1 MADRSIPRL
10 EQLRAEG
17 ILELEHGAY
26 RASEIALYS
35 SYQLPLPAARAGTD
49 KHPDDR
55 LTSSRNP
62 TDKRS
67 GCRTSVE

>member
-10 EQLRAEG
+10 EQLPAEG

-49 KHPDDR
+49 KR
-55 LTSSRNP
+55 VGRS
-62 TDKRS
+62 TDIELES
-67 GCRTSVE
+67 H